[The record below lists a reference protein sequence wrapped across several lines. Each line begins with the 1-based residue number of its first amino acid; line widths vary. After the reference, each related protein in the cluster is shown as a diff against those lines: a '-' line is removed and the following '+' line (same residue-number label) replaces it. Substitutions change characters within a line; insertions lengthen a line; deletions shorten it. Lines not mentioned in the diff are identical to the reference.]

1 MFVVFAAFL
10 LGITS
15 GLRALTGLAV
25 LSWAARLGYL
35 PLQHTWLAFLGYA
48 FTPYI
53 LILMAIGE
61 LLNDKLPKTPSR
73 LIPLQFITRLVTGAL
88 CGVALGLSTN
98 HLLIGPLAG
107 DVGSVAGTL
116 GGARA
121 RGFGATLF
129 GRDLPAALLED
140 AAAIAIAVVAVA
152 LIR

>member
-1 MFVVFAAFL
+1 VFVVVASFL

-53 LILMAIGE
+53 VSLTAIGE

-73 LIPLQFITRLVTGAL
+73 LIAAQFITRLVTGAL
-88 CGVALGLSTN
+88 CGVALGLS
-98 HLLIGPLAG
+98 
-107 DVGSVAGTL
+107 
-116 GGARA
+116 
-121 RGFGATLF
+121 GFGATLF
-129 GRDLPAALLED
+129 GRDLPVALLED
-140 AAAIAIAVVAVA
+140 AAAISIAVIAVA